1 MTDRAIRAK
10 HWVLRHYLWVA
21 IALLFLALAIAFW
34 TQQETWQTRLGFLAI
49 PFVFLVGIQKQK
61 TEELILFKELFEKFN
76 TRYDEM
82 NENLNAI
89 ITRENKTSLSQEEK
103 DTLFNYFNLCGEEYL
118 FYSQG
123 YIYPEVWRAWS
134 KGIEIFLHDPRI
146 KELWDREMKTGSY
159 YGLVLNAT

>member
-1 MTDRAIRAK
+1 MNLQK
-10 HWVLRHYLWVA
+10 YVL
-21 IALLFLALAIAFW
+21 
-34 TQQETWQTRLGFLAI
+34 LG
-49 PFVFLVGIQKQK
+49 Q
-61 TEELILFKELFEKFN
+61 
-76 TRYDEM
+76 
-82 NENLNAI
+82 NLNAI